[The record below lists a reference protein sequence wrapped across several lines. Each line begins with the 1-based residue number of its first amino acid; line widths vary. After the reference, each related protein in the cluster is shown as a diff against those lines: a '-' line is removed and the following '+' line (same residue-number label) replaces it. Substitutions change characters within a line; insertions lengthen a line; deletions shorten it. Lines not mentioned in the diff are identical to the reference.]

1 MKIAIPYQNGQ
12 VFPHFG
18 HAPQFKFYTI
28 ESGMIL
34 HTEVVETAGSG
45 HSAVT
50 AFLMRGGVDTLIC
63 GSIGAGAQTAVAGAN
78 IRLYAGVSGDADQ
91 AVLALLAGK
100 LVHDPLLFTAA
111 TTTVSTTAAGITAT
125 DKEACTMTLTE
136 RAAAAAELKTTGQC
150 NCTQSVVKV
159 FEDKLPVEGDTLQM
173 LAAGYAAGMGCLES
187 TCGALI
193 GAVMVAGILTEGRG
207 TPAVARAL
215 VRSFEQRCGATI
227 CKELKGVAT
236 GVPLCPCPECVRNAV
251 LALGDVLPD
260 AVKE

>member
-18 HAPQFKFYTI
+18 HAPQFRFYTI

-78 IRLYAGVSGDADQ
+78 IRLYAGVSGDADK

-100 LVHDPLLFTAA
+100 LVHDPTAVDPYRTCSRSCRIKNHRA
-111 TTTVSTTAAGITAT
+111 VQLHPVCCKGI
-125 DKEACTMTLTE
+125 
-136 RAAAAAELKTTGQC
+136 
-150 NCTQSVVKV
+150 
-159 FEDKLPVEGDTLQM
+159 
-173 LAAGYAAGMGCLES
+173 
-187 TCGALI
+187 
-193 GAVMVAGILTEGRG
+193 
-207 TPAVARAL
+207 
-215 VRSFEQRCGATI
+215 
-227 CKELKGVAT
+227 
-236 GVPLCPCPECVRNAV
+236 
-251 LALGDVLPD
+251 
-260 AVKE
+260 

>member
-78 IRLYAGVSGDADQ
+78 IRLYAGVSGDADK
-91 AVLALLAGK
+91 AVLALLAAW
-100 LVHDPLLFTAA
+100 LA
-111 TTTVSTTAAGITAT
+111 VSLWRMLHHRGCCGCCG
-125 DKEACTMTLTE
+125 DCTHCRTSC
-136 RAAAAAELKTTGQC
+136 RK
-150 NCTQSVVKV
+150 
-159 FEDKLPVEGDTLQM
+159 D
-173 LAAGYAAGMGCLES
+173 
-187 TCGALI
+187 
-193 GAVMVAGILTEGRG
+193 R
-207 TPAVARAL
+207 
-215 VRSFEQRCGATI
+215 
-227 CKELKGVAT
+227 
-236 GVPLCPCPECVRNAV
+236 
-251 LALGDVLPD
+251 
-260 AVKE
+260 